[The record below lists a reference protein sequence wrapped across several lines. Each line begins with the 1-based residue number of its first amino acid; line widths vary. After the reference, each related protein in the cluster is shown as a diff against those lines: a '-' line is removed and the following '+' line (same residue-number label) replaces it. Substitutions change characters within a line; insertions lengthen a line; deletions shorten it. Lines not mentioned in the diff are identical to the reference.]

1 MCPENLYLVKRDEW
15 YYFLEKNIQPHCGIS
30 IKHRNLMKFSYVT
43 DVLYTREK
51 YTKPLLFS
59 HRWFKTNGADVGCI
73 NLMQS
78 HYNEAPWYLIV
89 ISYKTDFFFLKCKH
103 ADVQDGRYKYLR
115 ALFSNKK
122 KRKKEEAH
130 W

>member
-1 MCPENLYLVKRDEW
+1 
-15 YYFLEKNIQPHCGIS
+15 
-30 IKHRNLMKFSYVT
+30 MKFSYVT

-51 YTKPLLFS
+51 YTKKKKYTKPWSFS